1 MTRVQAVTLTIWVV
15 LVGAVFAWT
24 FAAYSGEADAVFR
37 GEILIRHGLL
47 MIVLSMPSGLLL
59 LLVLGSLA
67 GWLGISTT
75 GIADAV
81 LASIACGIGGYLQW
95 FLLLPWLW
103 RKLKARRSR
112 GATPFV

>member
-1 MTRVQAVTLTIWVV
+1 MTRTRVATLAIWVM
-15 LVGAVFAWT
+15 LVGAIFAWT

-59 LLVLGSLA
+59 LFVLGSLA

-81 LASIACGIGGYLQW
+81 LASIACGVAGYLQW
-95 FLLLPWLW
+95 FVLLPRLW
-103 RKLKARRSR
+103 RKWKARRARNAASS
-112 GATPFV
+112 A